1 MARII
6 LYLHDEIILPIY
18 LRALI
23 ILRVL
28 LFPRNLIGMSRLRDF
43 RHSQREIL
51 DSAFKGVAHIY
62 FLVLVIVVVIYWFA
76 STGELLY
83 GGKQC
88 IFINQLFFILIFV
101 GKISTTGSNYDKL
114 MNTSYGE
121 QGYWPLNFN
130 DFPSAIVTMFI
141 LLQVNDYILPPSN
154 E

>member
-83 GGKQC
+83 GGK
-88 IFINQLFFILIFV
+88 
-101 GKISTTGSNYDKL
+101 
-114 MNTSYGE
+114 
-121 QGYWPLNFN
+121 
-130 DFPSAIVTMFI
+130 
-141 LLQVNDYILPPSN
+141 
-154 E
+154 